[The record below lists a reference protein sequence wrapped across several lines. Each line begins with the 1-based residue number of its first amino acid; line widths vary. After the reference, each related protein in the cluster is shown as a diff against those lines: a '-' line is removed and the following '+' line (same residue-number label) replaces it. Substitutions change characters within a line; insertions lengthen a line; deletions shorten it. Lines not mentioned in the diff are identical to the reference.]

1 VNLITEQI
9 INGIITGSMYA
20 LMASG
25 LTLVWGTMNM
35 LNLAHGEFYMLSG
48 FFMFF
53 LNVSSGLHWIVSAL
67 ISLILLFIVAVIIEK
82 VMIER
87 LMKSPGFDESH
98 LIATFGLSLF
108 LQNLSL
114 ALWGE
119 KFKNIPYYIEGKMH
133 IFNSS
138 ISIHRILIL
147 IVAILI
153 ITLLGLFL
161 KYGRFGRALR
171 ATSQEQFSA
180 IIYGINT
187 KKTYMITFGISA
199 ILAAIAGIMLSP
211 INSVNPWMGAD
222 PLLKSLAVVV
232 IGGLGSL
239 AGAII
244 AGVSLGII
252 EGLSILVFSS
262 EWENAIAFT
271 LLILFL
277 WIKPTGIFGQK
288 NI

>member
-1 VNLITEQI
+1 
-9 INGIITGSMYA
+9 
-20 LMASG
+20 
-25 LTLVWGTMNM
+25 VWGTMNM

-171 ATSQEQFSA
+171 MRSQEQFSA